1 MYIALE
7 IVTVMLAAATMSLA
21 LAHAL
26 ELPGKLRLTKEEYL
40 AVQAIYYPGFTL
52 GGIAEFASIIAALVL
67 LILTPGNS
75 LQFWLVAGALAALIA
90 VQIIFWTMTQPVNKY
105 WLQNTKLSRVATRF
119 FEAGAAAP
127 AGDWTVMRDR
137 WARSHVLRAIAAAL
151 ALLLLTSA
159 VALSAA
165 PHGGGV

>member
-7 IVTVMLAAATMSLA
+7 TITVMLAAVTMSLA

-26 ELPGKLRLTKEEYL
+26 ELPGKMRLTKEEYL
-40 AVQAIYYPGFTL
+40 AVQAI
-52 GGIAEFASIIAALVL
+52 IQASPLVGSRVRKHHCRPRPVDPDPQELTTIMAGRGAA
-67 LILTPGNS
+67 
-75 LQFWLVAGALAALIA
+75 AALIA

-119 FEAGAAAP
+119 FERGSAAP
-127 AGDWTVMRDR
+127 VGDWTVMRDR
-137 WARSHVLRAIAAAL
+137 WERSHVLRAIASVL
-151 ALLLLTSA
+151 ALLLLISA
-159 VALSAA
+159 VALSAT